1 MVPRNRSVR
10 RTKAALQSAL
20 VDLLLEQ
27 KNLQSVTVQ
36 AICDRANIS
45 RSTFY
50 LHFENKDEVLSSY
63 LLQMIGRVHDALR
76 AWTGSDD
83 TRWTVYFAHIAHIAP
98 ILGSLSPGGGPHAIL
113 SRYER
118 QFAVIMQ
125 DLLMPGRLSVLDPAV
140 SYQAHYFSGGLL
152 SLTWWWVEQDHCATP
167 AQEMSR
173 RYHALCSGQHCP

>member
-27 KNLQSVTVQ
+27 KNIQAVTVQ
-36 AICDRANIS
+36 AICDRADIS

-83 TRWTVYFAHIAHIAP
+83 SRWTVYFAHIAHIAP
-98 ILGSLSPGGGPHAIL
+98 ILSSLTSDGGPHAIL

-118 QFAVIMQ
+118 QFAVVMQ
-125 DLLMPGRLSVLDPAV
+125 DLVLPGRISNLDHTV

-152 SLTWWWVEQDHCATP
+152 SLTWWWVEQDQCATP

-173 RYHALCSGQHCP
+173 RYHALCSGHLCP

>member
-98 ILGSLSPGGGPHAIL
+98 ILGSLSLDGGPHAIL

-125 DLLMPGRLSVLDPAV
+125 DLVMPGRVPTNDTAV
-140 SYQAHYFSGGLL
+140 GYAAHYLSGGLL
-152 SLTWWWVEQDHCATP
+152 ALTWWWVEEDRCGTP

-173 RYHALCSGQHCP
+173 RYHALCSGQLCP

>member
-83 TRWTVYFAHIAHIAP
+83 TRWTVYFAHIAYVAP
-98 ILGSLSPGGGPHAIL
+98 ILSSLSPDGGPHAIL

-125 DLLMPGRLSVLDPAV
+125 GLVMPGRVSTNDTAV
-140 SYQAHYFSGGLL
+140 GYAAHYLSGGLL
-152 SLTWWWVEQDHCATP
+152 ALTWWWVEEDRCATP

-173 RYHALCSGQHCP
+173 RYHALCSGQLCP